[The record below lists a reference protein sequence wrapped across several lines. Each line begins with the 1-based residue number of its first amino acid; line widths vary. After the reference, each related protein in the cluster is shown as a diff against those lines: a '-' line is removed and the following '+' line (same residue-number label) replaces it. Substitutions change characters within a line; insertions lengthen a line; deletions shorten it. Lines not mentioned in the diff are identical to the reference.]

1 MHAAFLPVRTRLRLS
16 AWLTLSAHARRWAR
30 HAPLSL
36 LLPFFMVGSGCS
48 VLAPK
53 PETQAPAAPVIKL
66 EVTAPPA
73 LAELLARNLDLGRV
87 NRLARGEP
95 LQEGELDRLVAATPQ
110 QARELLDTE
119 GYFNAEVSVVRSEAG
134 GLPTVRVAVQ
144 PGPRTRVGGVDI
156 GIRGPLD
163 DAASTQA
170 SGQASTQAHARQAA
184 SALRRDWALPAGA
197 PFRDAD
203 WSRAKATAIAGVRA
217 QGYVSAEW
225 ATTAADVDAARQRA
239 DLALTL
245 TSGPLFRVGPLRV
258 QGLKLQDERTV
269 AHIAN
274 LKRGQPATEAL
285 LLDIQERLQ
294 KSDLFDRATV
304 SLETS
309 PPEPDATPVLLQ
321 LGERALQEATIGV
334 GVGANVGPRFT
345 LNHVHRRPFSQP
357 WVARNNFDISQLVQ
371 RWSGEVST
379 QTLPGLY
386 RNLAGAGLERVKSDT
401 DTVTSSHLRAGRAQE
416 TRNIN
421 RLLFV
426 DWNRSTTT
434 SALGRQQ
441 SDALSLQ
448 YHGVWRRLDDPVLPT
463 RGRAWTG
470 QVAVGQARSEPGGNG
485 PFTRL
490 YGRLDAFQPIGNW
503 YGQGRIELGQVF
515 SIGDLLVPEALRFR
529 AGGDESVRGYAYR
542 SLTRKVN
549 GIEVGSE
556 VLFTASAEVA
566 RPLLA
571 RLPQLWGALFIDA
584 GRAAG
589 SWGELKP
596 AFGAGVGVRYRS
608 PVGPV
613 KLDLAYGEEER
624 RLRLHLSVGL
634 AF

>member
-1 MHAAFLPVRTRLRLS
+1 MR
-16 AWLTLSAHARRWAR
+16 AHARRCFR
-30 HAPLSL
+30 HWQLPTPLPLWL
-36 LLPFFMVGSGCS
+36 LLLGAALGSGCS
-48 VLAPK
+48 VLSPR
-53 PETQAPAAPVIKL
+53 PDPQSQTQAPGPPVIRL
-66 EVTAPPA
+66 DVTAPPA

-95 LQEGELDRLVAATPQ
+95 LQEGELDRLVAAAPQ

-119 GYFNAEVSVVRSEAG
+119 GYFNAEVSVVKDETGS
-134 GLPTVRVAVQ
+134 LPTVRVVVQ
-144 PGPRTRVGGVDI
+144 PGPRTRVGRVDI
-156 GIRGPLD
+156 GILGPLH
-163 DAASTQA
+163 DAAINPVGGPTSHQT
-170 SGQASTQAHARQAA
+170 HARGAT
-184 SALRRDWALPAGA
+184 SVLRSTWSLPAGA

-203 WSRAKATAIAGVRA
+203 WSRAKAGAIAGVRG
-217 QGYVSAEW
+217 QGYVMAEW
-225 ATTAADVDAARQRA
+225 TRTAAEVDAARQQA
-239 DLALTL
+239 DLALTVN
-245 TSGPLFRVGPLRV
+245 SGPLFLVGPLRV
-258 QGLKLQDERTV
+258 QGLKLQDESTV

-274 LKRGQPATEAL
+274 LQRGRPATEAL

-309 PPEPDATPVLLQ
+309 PPQPENTPVLLQ

-345 LNHVHRRPFSQP
+345 LNHVHRRPFGQP
-357 WVARNNFDISQLVQ
+357 WVARNNFDIAQLQQ
-371 RWSGEVST
+371 RWSGELST

-386 RNLAGAGLERVKSDT
+386 RNLAGAALERVKSDT
-401 DTVTSSHLRAGRAQE
+401 DTVASSQVRAGRAQA

-441 SDALSLQ
+441 SDAVALH
-448 YHGVWRRLDDPVLPT
+448 YHGVWRQLDDLVLPT

-470 QVAVGQARSEPGGNG
+470 QVAFGQARSTPGGNG

-490 YGRLDAFQPIGNW
+490 YGRLDAFVPLGNW
-503 YGQGRIELGQVF
+503 YGQGRIEAGQVF
-515 SIGDLLVPEALRFR
+515 ASGDVLVPEALRFR

-549 GIEVGSE
+549 GTEVGSE

-571 RLPQLWGALFIDA
+571 RLPQLMGAVFIDA

-589 SWGELKP
+589 SWADLKP

-613 KLDLAYGEEER
+613 KLDLAYAEEER